1 MFKYILFDLD
11 GTLTDPSLGITNSVI
26 YALEKFSII
35 ETDRKKLYKFI
46 GPPLFESYMK
56 YYGFDKEKADK
67 AVEFYREYFSATGL
81 FENEVYDG
89 VADMLDT
96 IRAKGIKTLVAT
108 SKPEIYAIKI
118 LKHFNLFDRFDF
130 VAGATLDGSR
140 MIKADVIKYA
150 CDSFGIKDYST
161 CLMVGDRE
169 HDIIAAKEVGMK
181 SCGVTY
187 GFGSYDELFSNGA
200 NYIVDSPTGILDLLN
215 DEE

>member
-1 MFKYILFDLD
+1 MYNYILFDLD
-11 GTLTDPSLGITNSVI
+11 GTLTDPGLGITNSVI
-26 YALEKFSII
+26 YSLNKLGIE
-35 ETDRKKLYKFI
+35 ETDREKLYKFI

-56 YYGFDKEKADK
+56 FYDFDKVTADR
-67 AVEFYREYFSATGL
+67 AVEIYREYFSVTGL

-89 VADMLDT
+89 VEAMLDN
-96 IRAKGIKTLVAT
+96 IRARGIKTLVAT

-118 LKHFNLFDRFDF
+118 LKHFNLFDKFDF
-130 VAGATLDGSR
+130 VAGATLDGER
-140 MIKADVIKYA
+140 MKKADVIKYA

-169 HDIIAAKEVGMK
+169 HDIIGAKEVGMR

-200 NYIVDSPTGILDLLN
+200 NYIVNSPKGILDLLI